1 MARLPV
7 IVGFG
12 GINPA
17 GRSSAHHGYRRMV
30 IDRLDQEPAQQTYA
44 ALAQVMGLTRDDNG
58 QTVDGDGTVLTQAAI
73 TEKYASY
80 IKDNTLIRRLENNLF
95 DRDFIPEN
103 KTAMLTA
110 SPGQPIIFTLK
121 RKQLPTIIPENW
133 QVSDLDKN
141 NVKIEVQK
149 SMDVFLPSTRSSK
162 VQSAGQL
169 PTGFDPA
176 KLYQSRSH
184 PRGLQ
189 MTIYGASDAV
199 QSVGIDWEIIRS
211 AVAPDKIG
219 VLSGSAMGQ
228 LDYDGSGGMLQAQ
241 LLGKRVSAKQLP
253 LGLVEMPADF
263 INAYILG
270 SVGATGCNVGAC
282 ATFMYNLQV
291 ASQDI
296 QSGRRRVVVV
306 GTSEA
311 PITPEIIEG
320 YRTMGALAEDDK
332 LLSLDSDRDTPDFQ
346 RASRPFSDNC
356 GFTLSESSQF
366 FVLFDD
372 ELAMELGANIY
383 GSVADIFINADG
395 YKKSIPGPGVG
406 NYITVGKAAAVIK
419 AIIGEEGLKRKSYV
433 HAHGTSTPQNRVTES
448 HIINEIAKVNGIDQ
462 WTVAAVK
469 CYLGHSLGVSAGDQ
483 LMASLG
489 TWKYGLIPGIV
500 TSDHMADDVHDSN
513 LRFILDHDEVG
524 VTGMD
529 AVLMNAK
536 GFGGNNATGA
546 ILSPQVTKELLE
558 NKYGRQRMSEY
569 RNCNQSVAE
578 AADLYDCET
587 TAGRTTPI
595 YRFDHNV
602 VAGEDLVITES
613 ELKIPGYSRAIDLRV
628 KNPYTDM
635 VLEAP

>member
-30 IDRLDQEPAQQTYA
+30 IDRLDQDSAQQTYA
-44 ALAQVMGLTRDDNG
+44 ALAQVMGVTRDLDG
-58 QTVDGDGTVLTQAAI
+58 QIVDAGGTVLSPAAI
-73 TEKYASY
+73 AGKYAAQ
-80 IKDNTLIRRLENNLF
+80 IKANTLIRRLEDNLF
-95 DRDFIPEN
+95 DRDLIPEN
-103 KTAMLTA
+103 KTARLAAM
-110 SPGQPIIFTLK
+110 PGQPIVFTLK
-121 RKQLPTIIPENW
+121 EKQLPIPIPANW
-133 QVSDLDKN
+133 QVTELNRDSVRVEIHDSL
-141 NVKIEVQK
+141 E
-149 SMDVFLPSTRSSK
+149 VFLPSTRSSR

-169 PTGFDPA
+169 PTGFNPGS
-176 KLYQSRSH
+176 LYPSRSH

-199 QSVGIDWEIIRS
+199 QSLGIDWEVVRA
-211 AVAPDKIG
+211 AVAPDQIG

-241 LLGKRVSAKQLP
+241 LIGKRVSAKQLP

-291 ASQDI
+291 AAQDI

-306 GTSEA
+306 GNSEA

-332 LLSLDSDRDTPDFQ
+332 LLALDPDRDTPDYR

-356 GFTLSESSQF
+356 GFTLSESAQY

-372 ELAMELGANIY
+372 QLAMELGANIY
-383 GSVADIFINADG
+383 GSVADVFINADG

-406 NYITVGKAAAVIK
+406 NYITVAKAAAVIS
-419 AIIGEEGLKRKSYV
+419 AVIGEEGLKKRSYV

-448 HIINEIAKVNGIDQ
+448 HIINEIAKLHGIAQ
-462 WTVAAVK
+462 WPVAAIK
-469 CYLGHSLGVSAGDQ
+469 CYLGHSLAVSAGDQ
-483 LMASLG
+483 LMAALG

-500 TSDHMADDVHDSN
+500 TSDHLAGDVHNSH
-513 LRFILDHDEVG
+513 LRFLLEHEEVG
-524 VTGMD
+524 TTGMD

-536 GFGGNNATGA
+536 GFGGNNATGSV
-546 ILSPQVTKELLE
+546 LSPLVTETLLE
-558 NKYGRQRMSEY
+558 KRHGSRSLTEY
-569 RNCNQSVAE
+569 RKRNQAVAE
-578 AADLYDCET
+578 ATDRYDRET
-587 TAGRTTPI
+587 TAGRTALI

-602 VAGEDLVITES
+602 VAGEDLTIS
-613 ELKIPGYSRAIDLRV
+613 RDELRIPGYVQPIYLKV
-628 KNPYTDM
+628 KDPYA
-635 VLEAP
+635 E

>member
-30 IDRLDQEPAQQTYA
+30 IDRLDKDAAQQTYA
-44 ALAQVMGLTRDDNG
+44 ALAQLMGLTRDYNG
-58 QTVDGDGTVLTQAAI
+58 QIVDRQGAALTQSVIATNYAAH
-73 TEKYASY
+73 
-80 IKDNTLIRRLENNLF
+80 IKANTLIRRLESNLF
-95 DRDFIPEN
+95 DRDSIPEN
-103 KTAMLTA
+103 KTANLAA
-110 SPGQPIIFTLK
+110 SPEQPIIFTLK
-121 RKQLPTIIPENW
+121 QKQLPASIPANW
-133 QVSDLDKN
+133 KVTEFDQDSVRVEIRDSL
-141 NVKIEVQK
+141 
-149 SMDVFLPSTRSSK
+149 DVFLPSTRSSK

-169 PTGFDPA
+169 PTGFDPG

-199 QSVGIDWEIIRS
+199 QSLGIDWETIRA
-211 AVAPDKIG
+211 AVAPDQIG

-241 LLGKRVSAKQLP
+241 LIGKRVSAKQLP
-253 LGLVEMPADF
+253 LGLAEMPADF

-291 ASQDI
+291 AAQDI

-306 GTSEA
+306 GNSEA

-332 LLSLDSDRDTPDFQ
+332 LQALDPDRTSPDYQ

-356 GFTLSESSQF
+356 GFTLSESAQY

-372 ELAMELGANIY
+372 ELALELGASIY
-383 GSVADIFINADG
+383 GSVADVFINADG

-406 NYITVGKAAAVIK
+406 NYITVAKAAAVIR
-419 AIIGEEGLKRKSYV
+419 AIIGNEGLKHRSYV

-462 WTVAAVK
+462 WPVAAIK
-469 CYLGHSLGVSAGDQ
+469 CYLGHSLAVSAGDQ
-483 LMASLG
+483 LMAALG

-500 TSDHMADDVHDSN
+500 TSDHLADDIHNSN
-513 LRFILDHDEVG
+513 LRFLLDHEDVG
-524 VTGMD
+524 STGMD

-536 GFGGNNATGA
+536 GFGGNNATGSV
-546 ILSPQVTKELLE
+546 LSPKVTEELL
-558 NKYGRQRMSEY
+558 KKRHGRQRMSDY
-569 RNCNQSVAE
+569 RNRNQAVAE
-578 AADLYDCET
+578 AVDQYDRET
-587 TAGRTTPI
+587 IAGRTAPI

-602 VAGEDLVITES
+602 VAGEDLDITLD
-613 ELKIPGYSRAIDLRV
+613 ELKIPGYSRAVDLKV
-628 KNPYTDM
+628 KNPYA
-635 VLEAP
+635 E

>member
-17 GRSSAHHGYRRMV
+17 GRSSAHHGYRRLV
-30 IDRLDQEPAQQTYA
+30 IDRLDQESAQQTYA
-44 ALAQVMGLTRDDNG
+44 ALAQVMAMTRDDNG
-58 QTVDGDGTVLTQAAI
+58 QTVDSNGTVITQATIAE
-73 TEKYASY
+73 TYAPY

-103 KTAMLTA
+103 KTAMLAA
-110 SPGQPIIFTLK
+110 SPEQPIIFTLK
-121 RKQLPTIIPENW
+121 RKQLPTTIPENW
-133 QVSDLDKN
+133 KVSDLDKN
-141 NVKIEVQK
+141 SVRIEIHD
-149 SMDVFLPSTRSSK
+149 SLDVFLPSTRSSK

-169 PTGFDPA
+169 PTGFDPG
-176 KLYQSRSH
+176 KLYQSRNH

-199 QSVGIDWEIIRS
+199 QSLGIDWETIRS

-241 LLGKRVSAKQLP
+241 LIGKRVSAKQLP

-282 ATFMYNLQV
+282 ATFMYNLQI

-332 LLSLDSDRDTPDFQ
+332 LLALDPDRDTPDFQ

-383 GSVADIFINADG
+383 GSVADVFINADG

-406 NYITVGKAAAVIK
+406 NYITVGKAAAAIK

-500 TSDHMADDVHDSN
+500 TTDHLADDIHNSN
-513 LRFILDHDEVG
+513 LRFILDHEEVG
-524 VTGMD
+524 ATGMD

-546 ILSPQVTKELLE
+546 VLSPQVTEGLLE
-558 NKYGRQRMSEY
+558 KKYGRQRMSEY
-569 RNCNQSVAE
+569 RNRNQAVAA
-578 AADLYDCET
+578 AADHYDRET
-587 TAGRTTPI
+587 IAGRTTPI

-602 VAGEDLVITES
+602 VAGEDLVITRD
-613 ELKIPGYSRAIDLRV
+613 ELKIPGYSRSIDLNV

-635 VLEAP
+635 V

>member
-30 IDRLDQEPAQQTYA
+30 IDRLDQESAQQTYA
-44 ALAQVMGLTRDDNG
+44 ALAQVMGLTRDLNG
-58 QTVDGDGTVLTQAAI
+58 QLVDRDGKALTPAAI
-73 TEKYASY
+73 ADKYAAH
-80 IKDNTLIRRLENNLF
+80 IRDNTLIRRLGGNLF
-95 DRDFIPEN
+95 DRDQIPEN
-103 KTAMLTA
+103 KTAQLAAT
-110 SPGQPIIFTLK
+110 PGQPIVFTLK
-121 RKQLPTIIPENW
+121 EKQLPVPVPTSW
-133 QVSDLDKN
+133 QVTELDRN
-141 NVKIEVQK
+141 SVKVEIHD
-149 SMDVFLPSTRSSK
+149 SLDVFLPSTRSSR

-169 PTGFDPA
+169 PTGFDPGG
-176 KLYQSRSH
+176 LYPSRNH

-199 QSVGIDWEIIRS
+199 QSLGIDWETIRA
-211 AVAPDKIG
+211 AVAPDQIG

-253 LGLVEMPADF
+253 LGLAEMPADF

-291 ASQDI
+291 AAQDI

-306 GTSEA
+306 GNSEA

-332 LLSLDSDRDTPDFQ
+332 LLALDPGRDMPDYR

-356 GFTLSESSQF
+356 GFTLSESAQY

-372 ELAMELGANIY
+372 QLAMELGANIY
-383 GSVADIFINADG
+383 GSIADVFINADG

-406 NYITVGKAAAVIK
+406 NYITVAKAAAVIS
-419 AIIGEEGLKRKSYV
+419 AVIGEEALKKRSYV

-448 HIINEIAKVNGIDQ
+448 HIINEIAKLHGIAQ
-462 WTVAAVK
+462 WPVAAIK
-469 CYLGHSLGVSAGDQ
+469 CYLGHSLAVSAGDQ
-483 LMASLG
+483 LMAALG

-500 TSDHMADDVHDSN
+500 TSDHLAEDVHTSH
-513 LRFILDHDEVG
+513 LRFLLAHEEVG
-524 VTGMD
+524 ANGMD

-536 GFGGNNATGA
+536 GFGGNNATGSV
-546 ILSPQVTKELLE
+546 LSPRITEALLE
-558 NKYGRQRMSEY
+558 KRYGSRDLGEY
-569 RNCNQSVAE
+569 RKRNQAVAE
-578 AADLYDCET
+578 ASDRYDLET
-587 TAGRTTPI
+587 TAGRTAPI

-602 VAGEDLVITES
+602 VAGEDLDITRD
-613 ELKIPGYSRAIDLRV
+613 ELRIPGYLRPIDLKV
-628 KNPYTDM
+628 KNPYA
-635 VLEAP
+635 E

>member
-30 IDRLDQEPAQQTYA
+30 IDRLDQGPAQQTYA
-44 ALAQVMGLTRDDNG
+44 ALAQVMGLTRDNNG
-58 QTVDGDGTVLTQAAI
+58 QTVDSNGTVLTQAAI
-73 TEKYASY
+73 AEEYASY
-80 IKDNTLIRRLENNLF
+80 IKDNTLIRRLEDNLF
-95 DRDFIPEN
+95 DRNHIPEN
-103 KTAMLTA
+103 KIAILTA
-110 SPGQPIIFTLK
+110 SPEQPIIFTLK
-121 RKQLPTIIPENW
+121 RKQLPATIPENW
-133 QVSDLDKN
+133 KVSDLDQN
-141 NVKIEVQK
+141 SVKVEVQN

-176 KLYQSRSH
+176 RLYQSRNH

-199 QSVGIDWEIIRS
+199 QSIGIDWETIRS

-291 ASQDI
+291 ANQDI

-332 LLSLDSDRDTPDFQ
+332 LLALDPDRDTPDFQ

-383 GSVADIFINADG
+383 GSVADVFINADG

-419 AIIGEEGLKRKSYV
+419 AIIGEEGLRRKSYV

-448 HIINEIAKVNGIDQ
+448 HIINEIARVNGIDQ

-469 CYLGHSLGVSAGDQ
+469 CYLGHSLGSSASDQ

-500 TSDHMADDVHDSN
+500 TSDHLADDVHNSN

-524 VTGMD
+524 ATGMD

-546 ILSPQVTKELLE
+546 ILSPQVTEELLE

-569 RNCNQSVAE
+569 RNCNQAVAE

-602 VAGEDLVITES
+602 V
-613 ELKIPGYSRAIDLRV
+613 
-628 KNPYTDM
+628 
-635 VLEAP
+635 

>member
-30 IDRLDQEPAQQTYA
+30 IDRLDQGPAQQTYA
-44 ALAQVMGLTRDDNG
+44 ALAQVMGITRGHDG
-58 QTVDGDGTVLTQAAI
+58 QVVAADGTALTPAAI
-73 TEKYASY
+73 AEKYTAQ
-80 IKDNTLIRRLENNLF
+80 IKRNTLIRRLEDNLF
-95 DRDFIPEN
+95 DRDLIPEN
-103 KTAMLTA
+103 KTAQFTA
-110 SPGQPIIFTLK
+110 MPGEPIVFTLK
-121 RKQLPTIIPENW
+121 EKQLPSPIPASW
-133 QVSDLDKN
+133 QVTELDRSS
-141 NVKIEVQK
+141 VRVEIHDSLE
-149 SMDVFLPSTRSSK
+149 VFLPSTRSSK

-169 PTGFDPA
+169 PTGFDPGS
-176 KLYQSRSH
+176 LYPSRNH

-189 MTIYGASDAV
+189 MTIYGASDAI
-199 QSVGIDWEIIRS
+199 QSLGIDWETVRA
-211 AVAPDKIG
+211 AVAPDQIG

-241 LLGKRVSAKQLP
+241 LIGKRVSAKQLP
-253 LGLVEMPADF
+253 LGLAEMPADF

-291 ASQDI
+291 AAQDI

-306 GTSEA
+306 GNSEA

-332 LLSLDSDRDTPDFQ
+332 LLALDPGRDTPDYR

-356 GFTLSESSQF
+356 GFTLSESAQY

-372 ELAMELGANIY
+372 QLAMELGANIY
-383 GSVADIFINADG
+383 GSVADVFINADG

-406 NYITVGKAAAVIK
+406 NYITVAKAAAVIS
-419 AIIGEEGLKRKSYV
+419 AVIGEERLKTRSYV

-448 HIINEIAKVNGIDQ
+448 HIINEIAKLHGIGQ
-462 WTVAAVK
+462 WPVAAIK
-469 CYLGHSLGVSAGDQ
+469 CYLGHSLAVSAGDQ
-483 LMASLG
+483 LMAALG
-489 TWKYGLIPGIV
+489 TWKYGIIPGIV
-500 TSDHMADDVHDSN
+500 TSDHLAGDVHNSH
-513 LRFILDHDEVG
+513 LRFLLEHEEVG
-524 VTGMD
+524 AAGMD

-536 GFGGNNATGA
+536 GFGGNNATGSV
-546 ILSPQVTKELLE
+546 LSPRVTEELLE
-558 NKYGRQRMSEY
+558 KRYGSRGLTEY
-569 RNCNQSVAE
+569 RKRNQAVAE
-578 AADLYDCET
+578 ATDRYDQET
-587 TAGRTTPI
+587 TAGRTAPI

-602 VAGEDLVITES
+602 VAGEDLTITRN
-613 ELKIPGYSRAIDLRV
+613 ELRIPGYVRPIDLKV
-628 KNPYTDM
+628 KNPYTD
-635 VLEAP
+635 